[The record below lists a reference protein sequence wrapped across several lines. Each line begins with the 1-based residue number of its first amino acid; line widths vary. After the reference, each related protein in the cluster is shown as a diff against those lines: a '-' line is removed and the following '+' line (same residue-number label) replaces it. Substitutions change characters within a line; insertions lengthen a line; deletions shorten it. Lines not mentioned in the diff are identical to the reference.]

1 MRRLNTLPRSQP
13 RAPAPVAESKSTPRE
28 TLYGHLLLR
37 LMDRQ
42 SMVGMAELAQQL
54 ICRGSGAVVVVVMDS
69 LGMAASSEPKA
80 CEALG
85 VRETRAGLASA
96 RFPREPLVKIRAN
109 PFPLPLLSLFLS
121 LLLFFKAWTS
131 A

>member
-1 MRRLNTLPRSQP
+1 
-13 RAPAPVAESKSTPRE
+13 
-28 TLYGHLLLR
+28 
-37 LMDRQ
+37 
-42 SMVGMAELAQQL
+42 MAELAQQL

-96 RFPREPLVKIRAN
+96 RFPREPLELHQPYMDPLWIEGSSASFVTLEQLYCSG
-109 PFPLPLLSLFLS
+109 FPSIVLHAYEHGGDDPCHLSNGS
-121 LLLFFKAWTS
+121 LCNVICTFRS
-131 A
+131 E